1 MVWNEA
7 CQQWAAFTTLKPDR
21 SEKKKGAEKK
31 KRPRNLH
38 RDDHLSKCSLGSKY
52 MYLAESG

>member
-21 SEKKKGAEKK
+21 SEKKKGAGKK
-31 KRPRNLH
+31 KKTEIPSQR
-38 RDDHLSKCSLGSKY
+38 
-52 MYLAESG
+52 